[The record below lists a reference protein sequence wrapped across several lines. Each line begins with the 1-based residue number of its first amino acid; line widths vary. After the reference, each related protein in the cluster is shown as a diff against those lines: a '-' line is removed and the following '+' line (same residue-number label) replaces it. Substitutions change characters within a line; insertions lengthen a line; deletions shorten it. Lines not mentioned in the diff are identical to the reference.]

1 MIELY
6 EFTLSGNCH
15 KVRLMLSLLGLAY
28 QSISVNGQAR
38 EHRSERFLALNPF
51 GQVPVLKDGGSIIR
65 DSQAILVYLARQYG
79 DERWLPAEAGP
90 LAIVMS
96 WLSTAANEVVRG
108 PNALRLH
115 HKFGRALNVEEA
127 KQITTGLLNILQGY
141 LEHHRW
147 LAAENVTVADIA
159 VYPYIALA
167 PEGDVDIEPYSS
179 VIDWL
184 ARIQALVG
192 YVGMP
197 GMWVRKISSEAAD
210 L

>member
-1 MIELY
+1 M
-6 EFTLSGNCH
+6 
-15 KVRLMLSLLGLAY
+15 
-28 QSISVNGQAR
+28 
-38 EHRSERFLALNPF
+38 
-51 GQVPVLKDGGSIIR
+51 
-65 DSQAILVYLARQYG
+65 G
-79 DERWLPAEAGP
+79 DEQWLPAEAGP
-90 LAIVMS
+90 LAKVMS
-96 WLSTAANEVVRG
+96 WLSTAANEVARG

-127 KQITTGLLNILQGY
+127 KQITTGLLNILQSH

-159 VYPYIALA
+159 VYPSITLA
-167 PEGDVDIEPYSS
+167 PEGDVDIEPYFS

-184 ARIQALVG
+184 ARIQALAG

-197 GMWVRKISSEAAD
+197 GMWVRKVSSEAAD